1 MTLCL
6 IVLLCIL
13 FTACSASGNDGG
25 ATATPPAQSTIVHNE
40 INRKF
45 TYEVRIDLTV
55 DSVSQTKTTLTQK
68 NTELGGYLER
78 NEEDYSDGECTSA
91 YVVFRVPTEQLDT
104 FIAVMESG
112 GGKVSDKRVFSTDIT
127 TSYVNATAKKTA
139 LETKKAA
146 LQALLADATLSASDK
161 VSVISEI
168 AAVDTELQAIELT
181 INEYDSLV
189 DYSTVSVNIQLP
201 APFMSV
207 FMPFF
212 ILLGVPAIVLATVFG
227 VLRMRKKRRAKLTQN
242 N

>member
-1 MTLCL
+1 M
-6 IVLLCIL
+6 
-13 FTACSASGNDGG
+13 
-25 ATATPPAQSTIVHNE
+25 
-40 INRKF
+40 
-45 TYEVRIDLTV
+45 
-55 DSVSQTKTTLTQK
+55 
-68 NTELGGYLER
+68 ER

-104 FIAVMESG
+104 FIAAMESG

-168 AAVDTELQAIELT
+168 AAVDTELQTIELT